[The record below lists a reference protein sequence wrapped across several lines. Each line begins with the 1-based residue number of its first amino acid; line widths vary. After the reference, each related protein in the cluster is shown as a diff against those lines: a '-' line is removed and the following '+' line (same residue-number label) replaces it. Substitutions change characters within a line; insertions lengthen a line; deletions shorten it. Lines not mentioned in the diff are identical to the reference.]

1 MRKTCFIST
10 AIFFIVVACAQAQ
23 EDFPRLE
30 FGTHFTIL
38 DMPAVHEMPGGFG
51 GRIGYNFLPWMG
63 MDGEFNYFPVRDT
76 TQCVQLSGGSMTG
89 GPCASDDFGHFGEM
103 QMFAGIKSGIRS
115 DRFGIFGKIRPG
127 FIHFSDRQHMEY
139 YNNSSLWRFALDV
152 GGVMEIYL
160 NRFTAIRIDLGV
172 TLVDFGGWKSI
183 EGYPS
188 QETINHGFQGG
199 AGIMFQF

>member
-1 MRKTCFIST
+1 MRKTALLS
-10 AIFFIVVACAQAQ
+10 AAVFFVAVSFAHAQ

-38 DMPAVHEMPGGFG
+38 NMPAVHEMPGGFG
-51 GRIGYNFLPWMG
+51 GRAGYNFLPWMG
-63 MDGEFNYFPVRDT
+63 IDGEFNYFPVRDK
-76 TQCVQLSGGSMTG
+76 TQCVQLRGGSMTG
-89 GPCASDDFGHFGEM
+89 SPCASNDSGHFGEM
-103 QMFAGIKSGIRS
+103 QMFTGIKSGIRS

-139 YNNSSLWRFALDV
+139 YNNPSLWRFALDV
-152 GGVMEIYL
+152 GCVMEIYL
-160 NRFTAIRIDLGV
+160 NRFAAIRIDLGE